1 MPKRKKGTQA
11 VRPSFA
17 AADENGKTVSVVHAG
32 DALVIRA
39 SGLRPSTLYSVALR
53 DDAGE
58 IAKQAIMSDRRAVV
72 RAEVT
77 WSPIGIDDPRDEKP
91 GPAERAGER

>member
-58 IAKQAIMSDRRAVV
+58 IARQSIMSDRRGVV
-72 RAEVT
+72 RDEVI
-77 WSPIGIDDPRDEKP
+77 WSQIGIDDPRDEKP
-91 GPAERAGER
+91 VPVESARKR